1 MLRKS
6 NGLIK
11 NENEK
16 GNKMAELQVK
26 LEPAIESLVKSV
38 DINTTSL
45 KKFIKLLS
53 AEMDMDCKPHKDF
66 IKETLREAIAKLNP
80 PSESENEDDE
90 EEAVPAKKRGGG
102 LSAKKE
108 ISPALAKFL
117 GQGNEMARTE
127 IVKALWAYIR
137 EHSLQNPENGKE
149 IILDDAMKAVFET
162 DRFTMFSMN
171 KYIGAHI
178 HPFKPVDLSASSTP
192 SKKRRSSQKSPKG
205 EKKKRKTGTQ
215 PPYRLSEEL
224 QAVVSKDVLP
234 RPQVV
239 SAIWTY
245 IKAHDLQNP
254 NDKREILCDDKLQAV
269 MKKSRV
275 SMFKMNQLITPHL
288 IEKVDKA
295 EYQHEDEQAEA
306 GDSDDE

>member
-90 EEAVPAKKRGGG
+90 EAAVP
-102 LSAKKE
+102 
-108 ISPALAKFL
+108 AKFL

-288 IEKVDKA
+288 IEKVDKT
-295 EYQHEDEQAEA
+295 EYLHEDEQAEA